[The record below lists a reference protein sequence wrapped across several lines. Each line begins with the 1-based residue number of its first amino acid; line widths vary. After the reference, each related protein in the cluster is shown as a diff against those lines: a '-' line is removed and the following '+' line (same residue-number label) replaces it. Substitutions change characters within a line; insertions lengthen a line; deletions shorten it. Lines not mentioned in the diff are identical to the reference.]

1 MITKFQDVAHYYLGC
16 KLIHKWS
23 DRSESEPITLDANR
37 LKLGVGDWL
46 PILRKIETIS
56 DDAKRE
62 IYLLVFGKD
71 YPKDNRIIWYA
82 EKSLTSY
89 PRWVLMSGVE
99 RLGIE
104 INGDVWADCD
114 LQKWKFN
121 PNLICKYFIS
131 KGFDVFDLLSNGEAV
146 S

>member
-1 MITKFQDVAHYYLGC
+1 
-16 KLIHKWS
+16 
-23 DRSESEPITLDANR
+23 
-37 LKLGVGDWL
+37 
-46 PILRKIETIS
+46 
-56 DDAKRE
+56 
-62 IYLLVFGKD
+62 
-71 YPKDNRIIWYA
+71 
-82 EKSLTSY
+82 
-89 PRWVLMSGVE
+89 MSGVE

-104 INGDVWADCD
+104 INGDVWADSD